1 MSFREDY
8 ACPGSDGAI
17 HRQRDPRQDTV
28 KPERQRRR
36 LYCGPKEARGSQ
48 QFLPSIGQYFPI
60 HAQRI
65 GSPGTPWVA
74 WALTHAKPRYALLN
88 RM

>member
-1 MSFREDY
+1 MATIASAERLRGAFQMSFREDY

-60 HAQRI
+60 QSQ
-65 GSPGTPWVA
+65 GP
-74 WALTHAKPRYALLN
+74 N
-88 RM
+88 